1 MNLTNRPLKLPL
13 SSEQAVQWATRCIAM
28 AGLRVLRSFDLQSTR
43 ALNEYCSC
51 PYHGAEDCSCQM
63 VVLLVYGQ
71 QPGEPATLIIH
82 GHDDQS
88 WLALARV
95 SDSKASNGVN
105 QRLAH
110 VLEEQFMNEMMAGVH
125 SS

>member
-1 MNLTNRPLKLPL
+1 MNLTNQPLKLPL
-13 SSEQAVQWATRCIAM
+13 SSEQAVQWATRCLSM

-51 PYHGAEDCSCQM
+51 PYHGAEECSCQM

-71 QPGEPATLIIH
+71 QPGEPATLVIH
-82 GHDDQS
+82 GHDNQS
-88 WLALARV
+88 WLALTRPSSPNA
-95 SDSKASNGVN
+95 DDGVN

-110 VLEEQFMNEMMAGVH
+110 ALQEQFMTEMMAGVH
-125 SS
+125 